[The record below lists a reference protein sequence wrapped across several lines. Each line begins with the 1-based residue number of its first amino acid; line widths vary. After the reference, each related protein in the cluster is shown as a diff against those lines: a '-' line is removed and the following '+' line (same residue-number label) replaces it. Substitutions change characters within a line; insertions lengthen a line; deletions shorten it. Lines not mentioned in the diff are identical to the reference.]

1 MAWRLAK
8 SLNVYR
14 GQVDAMAPSRNR
26 ASDGTIGDPDHQLQG
41 ARSDHNPQLITGLG
55 AVPVVTA
62 IDITHDPAG
71 GCNFA
76 AIAEALRASRDRR
89 IEYVIYHERLFSS
102 YPTSS
107 HPAWSWRP
115 YAGDNPH
122 TRHGHLS
129 VLANHLADSVAP
141 WQIGD
146 IDMTQEEHDL
156 LVNAAW
162 RLDGIANGLDTF
174 RGGAISGQPNELT
187 RTLRRIEARLA
198 EIGEPLPVQIG
209 DALGDALKEPSVLA
223 ALAAILPAAP
233 TATDVA
239 EAVVARAHNGPQ
251 A

>member
-14 GQVDAMAPSRNR
+14 GQIDGAWPARNR
-26 ASDGTIGDPDHQLQG
+26 ASDGTIGDEAHRASD
-41 ARSDHNPQLITGLG
+41 SDHNPRLITGLG
-55 AVPVVTA
+55 ATPVVTA
-62 IDITHDPAG
+62 ADITHDPAH
-71 GCNFA
+71 GCNFG

-89 IEYVIYHERLFSS
+89 IKYVIYHERMFSS
-102 YPTSS
+102 YHTSR

-129 VLANHLADSVAP
+129 VLANHLADDGAP

-146 IDMTQEEHDL
+146 LPMPLMDDSDFRAL
-156 LVNAAW
+156 AW
-162 RLDGIANGLDTF
+162 RVEGLLTQRDSVDNHA
-174 RGGAISGQPNELT
+174 GAVEANELA
-187 RTLRRIEARLA
+187 RTLTRIEARLDVIEA
-198 EIGEPLPVQIG
+198 ANAA
-209 DALGDALKEPSVLA
+209 ALAAALKEPSVLA

-233 TATDVA
+233 AAEDVA
-239 EAVVARAHNGPQ
+239 EAVVRRAHNGPQ